1 MVDTTQRAME
11 MGIQYGGMSLPAFH
25 TMGIFVQLYG
35 PLSAALPVGLYAPLE
50 PEPPVNPTPENI
62 LEAAKI
68 TGCDGIVSVPS
79 IIEVC
84 FGTYL

>member
-1 MVDTTQRAME
+1 ME